1 MVQNNHVIISHECT
15 NGYEIGAKL
24 SVHLLAIIPKTAV
37 ERAATNARMFAA
49 KLSLPLQAAT

>member
-1 MVQNNHVIISHECT
+1 MHECT

-24 SVHLLAIIPKTAV
+24 SVYLLAIIPKKAL

>member
-1 MVQNNHVIISHECT
+1 MHECT